1 MSPTSWFPA
10 SNQSPR
16 TQPSVTRRFF
26 TTKRLIVRDAR
37 GLRGKK
43 VEVYSL
49 PYSSIN
55 MWSAENAGSI
65 LDFAGELELWT
76 RAGKIKISVGKQ
88 VDVRRLDMLI
98 AMCVLG
104 E

>member
-1 MSPTSWFPA
+1 M
-10 SNQSPR
+10 
-16 TQPSVTRRFF
+16 
-26 TTKRLIVRDAR
+26 
-37 GLRGKK
+37 
-43 VEVYSL
+43 EVYSL

-55 MWSAENAGSI
+55 MWSSENTGSI
-65 LDFAGELELWT
+65 LDFTGELELWT
-76 RAGKIKISVGKQ
+76 RTGKIKISVGKQ